1 MEINEALSIASEAF
15 PEGVEALAQAM
26 GTVVLRSPLRGCE
39 GWCIRKED
47 GYLIRINSD
56 SPRERQR
63 FTLAHELS
71 HILLGTTPDIPADGC
86 SEEQAVNNFAAVLLL
101 PPERMREQID
111 TERPISAATVRRLSK
126 AACVSQMMLA
136 RRIVTMAE
144 SLGIAPAY
152 AAEVTGGDVRWVFKG
167 NACSDDRTKEIVQ
180 AAREAG
186 GSIQYERRGMKF
198 AANLFETGLST
209 TLLVQCCR

>member
-1 MEINEALSIASEAF
+1 MECSDALSIASEAF
-15 PEGVEALAQAM
+15 PKGVETLAQKM

-39 GWCIRKED
+39 GWCIKKED

-71 HILLGTTPDIPADGC
+71 HILLWTTPDIPADAC
-86 SEEQAVNNFAAVLLL
+86 SEEQAVNNFAALLLL
-101 PPERMREQID
+101 PPKRMQELIG
-111 TERPISAATVRRLSK
+111 TERPISAATVRRVSK
-126 AACVSQMMLA
+126 TACVSQMMLA

-144 SLGIAPAY
+144 SLGIAAAY
-152 AAEVTGGDVRWVFKG
+152 AAEVTGGDVRWTFPS
-167 NACSDDRTKEIVQ
+167 NACPNNRTKELAK

-186 GSIQYERRGMKF
+186 GSIQYERRGMNF

-209 TLLVQCCR
+209 TLLVQCYR